1 MGENKAITI
10 EDIAAKLGI
19 AKSTVSKALSNAT
32 DINSQTRERI
42 LSCASEMGYIS
53 KRVSQKKRKLI
64 VFVNN
69 FDKDTIRQFD
79 YEIITG
85 FRSAASEEGIG
96 VDIVSMGRAEVEAGE
111 YGDNYMQDSYT
122 GCLFLGIKPSV
133 QFEEKIRRLNLP
145 VIVFDNYVNLPTVTR
160 IGSDNQVG
168 LNIAV
173 EHLQSFEHRLIAYLG
188 GEQNL
193 SITME
198 REEAFIEAMTAHNL
212 RVYRKLVAYG
222 SFFEPFDQSKVAGL
236 VDNGATAI
244 ICASDRIA
252 VKAIKMLHNLGLRV
266 PQDVSVIGF
275 DDLPIA
281 KTSNPALTTISQNRL
296 LIGKSAFMMIMQI
309 LNGMR
314 ATRLVL
320 RPELVVRE
328 STAKHIIAP

>member
-1 MGENKAITI
+1 MSNYI
-10 EDIAAKLGI
+10 EYDDKIAFHPGYYIKEIVEESGLTQEDFAKRLDTTP
-19 AKSTVSKALSNAT
+19 KNLS
-32 DINSQTRERI
+32 
-42 LSCASEMGYIS
+42 L
-53 KRVSQKKRKLI
+53 LI
-64 VFVNN
+64 
-69 FDKDTIRQFD
+69 R
-79 YEIITG
+79 
-85 FRSAASEEGIG
+85 
-96 VDIVSMGRAEVEAGE
+96 
-111 YGDNYMQDSYT
+111 
-122 GCLFLGIKPSV
+122 
-133 QFEEKIRRLNLP
+133 
-145 VIVFDNYVNLPTVTR
+145 
-160 IGSDNQVG
+160 
-168 LNIAV
+168 
-173 EHLQSFEHRLIAYLG
+173 

-281 KTSNPALTTISQNRL
+281 KTSNPSLTTISQNRL

-309 LNGMR
+309 INGMR

>member
-1 MGENKAITI
+1 MGENKSTTI

-19 AKSTVSKALSNAT
+19 SKSTVSKALSNAT

-53 KRVSQKKRKLI
+53 RRVSPKQRNVI

-69 FDKDTIRQFD
+69 LDKDTIRQFD
-79 YEIITG
+79 YEIIMG
-85 FRSAASEEGIG
+85 FRSAANEDGFG
-96 VDIVSMGRAEVEAGE
+96 VEVVSMGRAEAEAGE
-111 YGDNYMQDSYT
+111 YGDKYMRDTYT
-122 GCLFLGIKPSV
+122 GCFFLGIKPS
-133 QFEEKIRRLNLP
+133 QRFIDKIRKNNTP
-145 VIVFDNYVNLPTVTR
+145 IIVLDNYVDFPTVTR
-160 IGSDNQVG
+160 IGSDNQAG

-173 EHLQSFEHRLIAYLG
+173 EHLQQLEHRLIAYLG
-188 GEQNL
+188 GEQHFAV
-193 SITME
+193 TME
-198 REEAFIEAMTAHNL
+198 REAAFTEAMTSHGL

-222 SFFEPFDQSKVAGL
+222 SYFEQFDQSKVAGL

-252 VKAIKMLHNLGLRV
+252 VKAIKQLHNLGLRV

-275 DDLPIA
+275 DDLPLA
-281 KTSNPALTTISQNRL
+281 KTSNPTLTTISQNRL

-309 LNGMR
+309 INGMR

-328 STAKHIIAP
+328 STAKRIIEP